1 MKWIVRCVRIGKRRF
16 EMKPAETLWGGYE
29 EEDLTHETAD
39 EAIEAIIDDW
49 DPPYYKTIAVWEY
62 KRKELPPVD
71 KISEEILDILRDRL
85 DEDYGSLE
93 EETTIPNEVRIAA
106 ERFAQV
112 VRQEWPVWRMDRTEN
127 KVVVNVG
134 EWLKEHQKS
143 TEDG

>member
-1 MKWIVRCVRIGKRRF
+1 
-16 EMKPAETLWGGYE
+16 MKPAETLWGRYDD
-29 EEDLTHETAD
+29 EDLFHETAE
-39 EAIEAIIDDW
+39 EAIEEVIEDFAPADNE
-49 DPPYYKTIAVWEY
+49 TIVVWEY

-112 VRQEWPVWRMDRTEN
+112 VRQEWPVWRMERTEN
-127 KVVVNVG
+127 KVAINVG
-134 EWLKEHQKS
+134 EWREAHQA
-143 TEDG
+143 TE